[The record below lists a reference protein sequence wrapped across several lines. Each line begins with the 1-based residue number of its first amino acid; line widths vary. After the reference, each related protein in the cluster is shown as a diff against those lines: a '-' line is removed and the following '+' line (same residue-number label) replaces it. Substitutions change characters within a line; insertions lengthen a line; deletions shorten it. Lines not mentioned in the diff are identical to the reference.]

1 MSKTVSS
8 MISSVALMLA
18 LAVFLPGSGQAQGVQ
33 AQGVFDACRD
43 ELQNYCSQVTL
54 GSGRL
59 FACFYAHE
67 DKLSEACDAAIV
79 DVADQLDMFF
89 EVIRYAAQECGDD
102 IAKHCQGVEFGGG
115 RIYSCLKGSGD
126 QISDAC
132 AAVIGQIALPAN

>member
-1 MSKTVSS
+1 M
-8 MISSVALMLA
+8 
-18 LAVFLPGSGQAQGVQ
+18 FE
-33 AQGVFDACRD
+33 ACGD
-43 ELQNYCSQVTL
+43 ELKNYCSAVTP

-67 DKLSEACDAAIV
+67 YKLSESCDTAIV
-79 DVADQLDMFF
+79 DVADQFDMFF
-89 EVIRYAAQECGDD
+89 EVLRYAAQECGDD

-126 QISDAC
+126 QLSDAC